1 MKNKRTLSLILA
13 LAILSTFTA
22 AYAAPLTPTG
32 ETVYHNRAEIA
43 RGLFYDNSILVNANG
58 KRVETFSLETMPG
71 GPVYPIVAFGDVIN
85 DFMTIDD
92 VIANAEERGL
102 NVLGG
107 INADFFYSSRSLP
120 LGAVI
125 AGGRYLSNNSDENM
139 LGFDENGAFFSDHPV
154 IDITLENLGGGET
167 VDKLTGEV
175 RSNAGKTVEVHQ
187 FNKVRMAGSGI
198 FLYDSGY
205 DSVSTGT
212 NLDGWAVIFR
222 ILEGSMTVSGQMSLL
237 VEQVIPSGKDYP
249 LDGEHMVLTAQAASA
264 FPTEY
269 TNFSVGD
276 RVTLKTTCSDERL
289 AGALYATGC
298 GDLLAHEG
306 KMTDSA
312 GWDQAL
318 IAVHPRTALGI
329 KPDGSII
336 AYAVD
341 GRRSSYSNGALLE
354 NIAADLLARGCS
366 EVINLDGGGST
377 VMSVRLPG
385 QEHSA
390 IVNRPS
396 GAVRKCATYILFVSD
411 EKPTG
416 RASRLHLQ
424 EDGSFIL
431 AGASMPLTALAT
443 DSAGLP
449 APLPGDITFSCLN
462 GTVENGVYTAGAA
475 GVDTITVSSASAGIS
490 GQASVHVTD
499 TVDTLTLTDAATG
512 KAPAVTRLVGDA
524 SVTLS
529 LAAAYLLRP
538 VAADLSQAEFT
549 LTEGMGSVTEGV
561 LTLTRGHVL
570 SGELTVSLGGCQK
583 TVPVSF
589 EKPEGFSDTVGHWAE
604 ESIKRL
610 HDNGAV
616 DGVGDNRF
624 DPDGVITRAAFVTMI
639 WNFLEK
645 PASDTPCTF
654 PDVAPGSWYYE
665 QTAWS
670 QSVGLIL
677 GRDDGSFDPD
687 GHLTREQGFTILYR
701 LLNDLLRRELPAP
714 DSKALA
720 GFTDTGDV
728 ASYALDAT
736 ESLAAYGLVQGS
748 GGRLMPRKEMTRA
761 EVATLLARAFF

>member
-1 MKNKRTLSLILA
+1 MKFKKALSLILT
-13 LAILSTFTA
+13 LAILSTLTA
-22 AYAAPLTPTG
+22 VYAAPLAPTG

-43 RGLFYDNSILVNANG
+43 PGLLYDNSILVNSDG
-58 KRVETFSLETMPG
+58 KRVETFSLETVPG
-71 GPVYPIVAFGDVIN
+71 GPVYPLVAFGDVIN

-120 LGAVI
+120 LGAVV
-125 AGGRYLSNNSDENM
+125 AGGRYLSGNSDENM
-139 LGFDENGAFFSDHPV
+139 LGFDENGAFFSDHPA

-167 VDKLTGEV
+167 VDELTGEV

-198 FLYDSGY
+198 FLYDDGY

-212 NLDGWAVIFR
+212 SLDGWAVIFR
-222 ILEGSMTVSGQMSLL
+222 ILEGAMTVSGQMTLL
-237 VEQVIPSGKDYP
+237 VEQVIPAGKDYP
-249 LDGEHMVLTAQAASA
+249 LDDEHMVLTAQAASA

-269 TNFSVGD
+269 TKFSVGD

-289 AGALYATGC
+289 AGAQYATGC
-298 GDLLAHEG
+298 GDLLVHEG
-306 KMTDSA
+306 QITDSA

-329 KPDGSII
+329 KPDGGII

-354 NIAADLLARGCS
+354 NVAADLLSRGCT

-396 GAVRKCATYILFVSD
+396 GTLRKCATYILFVSD
-411 EKPTG
+411 EPPTG
-416 RASRLHLQ
+416 HASQLHLQ
-424 EDGSFIL
+424 EDGAFIL

-449 APLPGDITFSCLN
+449 APLPEDITFSCLT
-462 GTVENGVYTAGAA
+462 GTVENGVYTAGDT
-475 GVDTITVSSASAGIS
+475 GVDTVTVSSPSAGIS

-512 KAPAVTRLVGDA
+512 EAPAVTGLEGDT
-524 SVTLS
+524 SVALS
-529 LAAAYLLRP
+529 LTAAYLLRP
-538 VAADLSQAEFT
+538 VAAELSQAEIT
-549 LTEGMGSVTEGV
+549 LTEGLGSVTEGV
-561 LTLTRGHVL
+561 LTLTRGDIL
-570 SGELTVSLGGCQK
+570 NGELTVSLGEC
-583 TVPVSF
+583 TATIPISF
-589 EKPEGFSDTVGHWAE
+589 KKPDGFSDTAGHWAE
-604 ESIKRL
+604 GSIKL
-610 HDNGAV
+610 LYDNGAV
-616 DGVGDNRF
+616 NGVGGNRF

-639 WNFLEK
+639 WNFLDN
-645 PASDTPCTF
+645 PASGAPCTF
-654 PDVAPGSWYYE
+654 PDVAPESWYYD
-665 QTAWS
+665 QTSWS

-701 LLNDLLRRELPAP
+701 LLHELLRRELPAP
-714 DSKALA
+714 DGAALE
-720 GFTDTGDV
+720 GFLDAGDV
-728 ASYALDAT
+728 APYALDAA
-736 ESLAAYGLVQGS
+736 ESLAAYGLIQGS
-748 GGRLMPRKEMTRA
+748 DGMLMPRKEMTRA